1 VLNIGSDVM
10 FKSHKKG
17 AKGPNNNTHKIV
29 LLVVNIHSG
38 ENYLA
43 LGHSA
48 IASCNLHK
56 NEAAISSAR
65 LLVNFTMLFCNL

>member
-29 LLVVNIHSG
+29 LLVVNTHSG
-38 ENYLA
+38 EN
-43 LGHSA
+43 
-48 IASCNLHK
+48 
-56 NEAAISSAR
+56 
-65 LLVNFTMLFCNL
+65 

>member
-29 LLVVNIHSG
+29 LLVVNIHSV
-38 ENYLA
+38 ENYPA
-43 LGHSA
+43 LGLSA
-48 IASCNLHK
+48 FCVLQLAQKRSCDL
-56 NEAAISSAR
+56 ISSTSR
-65 LLVNFTMLFCNL
+65 KLHHVIL